1 MSSFIPYGRQDISQE
16 DIDTVVEVL
25 RSDWITQGPKIAV
38 FEKIVSDYCGAKY
51 AVAVSSATAGLHI
64 ACLAAGLSQGDILWT
79 SPNTFVASANC
90 GLYCGATVDFVDID
104 PNTYNLSIEELERK
118 LTEAENQGCLP
129 KVVVPVHFSG
139 QSCEMEK
146 IAQLSAKY
154 GFRVIEDA
162 AHGIGGRYQGEPVGS
177 CQFSDMAVFSFHPVK
192 IITTG
197 EGGMVLTNKEDLY
210 EKLIRLRSHGIT
222 RKVELIREESHG
234 PWYYQQLELGFNYR
248 MTDIQAALGASQM
261 QRLDEFVK
269 RRRFLAERY
278 NQLLQDLPLVLP
290 WQHPDTESSWH
301 LYVIRLKMNKIS
313 KSHRQ
318 VFEDLRQAKIGVNL
332 HYIPVHTQP
341 YYKQLGFKWGD
352 FPQAEQYY
360 REAISIPLYYG
371 LTEENQ
377 QIVAKNLARCIKKE
391 HGENTET

>member
-1 MSSFIPYGRQDISQE
+1 MNQFIPYGRQDISQA

-25 RSDWITQGPKIAV
+25 QSDWITQGPAIER
-38 FEKIVSDYCGAKY
+38 FEQLVAEYCGAKY

-64 ACLAAGLSQGDILWT
+64 ACLAAGLSPRDVLWT

-90 GLYCGATVDFVDID
+90 GLYCGASVVFVDID
-104 PNTYNLSIEELERK
+104 PHTYNLSVDELEGK
-118 LTEAENQGCLP
+118 LAEAEKQGCLP

-146 IAQLSAKY
+146 IAQLSEKY
-154 GFRVIEDA
+154 SFRIIEDA
-162 AHGIGGRYQGEPVGS
+162 AHAIGGRYQGQAVGS

-210 EKLIRLRSHGIT
+210 EKLIRLRTHGIT
-222 RKVELIREESHG
+222 RKIELIKEESHG

-269 RRRFLAERY
+269 QRRFLAERY
-278 NQLLQDLPLVLP
+278 HQLLQDLPLMLP

-301 LYVIRLKMNKIS
+301 LYVIRVKLDKINKT
-313 KSHRQ
+313 HRQ
-318 VFEDLRQAKIGVNL
+318 VFEALRQAKIGVNL

-341 YYKQLGFKWGD
+341 YYQQLGFKWGN
-352 FPQAEQYY
+352 FPNAEQYY

-371 LTEENQ
+371 LTENNQ
-377 QIVAKNLARCIKKE
+377 QRVVNTIREVLA
-391 HGENTET
+391 

>member
-222 RKVELIREESHG
+222 RKVELMREESHG

-360 REAISIPLYYG
+360 REAISIPIYYG

-377 QIVAKNLARCIKKE
+377 ETVVAKLKYTAL
-391 HGENTET
+391 

>member
-222 RKVELIREESHG
+222 RKVELMREESHG

-301 LYVIRLKMNKIS
+301 LYVIRLKLNKIS

-360 REAISIPLYYG
+360 REAISIPIYYG

-377 QIVAKNLARCIKKE
+377 KAIVWALNSCTI
-391 HGENTET
+391 N

>member
-222 RKVELIREESHG
+222 RKVELMREESHG

-371 LTEENQ
+371 LTENDRERVVNT
-377 QIVAKNLARCIKKE
+377 IREILA
-391 HGENTET
+391 